1 MPREVSSAAVE
12 PDPRGPAGWAADPR
26 ERLAAERY
34 GSVEVGAPAFGTPV
48 VLLTAIL
55 LLAAWLRHV
64 RPSEVAD
71 LLPRP
76 DAIEYEESAR
86 NLARG
91 RGYVIE
97 LAGSRWTPRYPPGFS
112 MLLAAST
119 PIAGDEPGFG
129 TGVVQ
134 AAGLATVLAAW
145 WLASLAAGPWAGAV
159 AALLVAVS
167 RLHVG
172 WSRLVMSDVPSS
184 AACGLV
190 AAWFLAALSRPVRT
204 RGTLALGAAAG
215 ALAFLRPANLLLAVS
230 MLATLALLALHARVA
245 GTSDASATRGA
256 RGDSAAETARRGA
269 WLAVGILLGL
279 APLALDQW
287 SRFGSP
293 LASGYD
299 AHLARVVPFSLEVAL
314 SRPGMRGTEPNLP
327 YYLRTLAGLGWG
339 TLYAWPIGILVALGA
354 AAGLRSGRP
363 AARSLATL
371 AACFVV
377 ATLALHAPFFWQ
389 WDRFLLPL
397 LPLLAAVAALAVVS
411 PTSRRA
417 SRPGV
422 ALLALG
428 LLLNATREGAIRSSP
443 LSQTIVG
450 EADELRRVDG
460 AVEPDAVV
468 VMRADPL
475 LAQRILGSLGNSGS
489 GTGAGV
495 GASVGRGRR
504 LVGIGATEH
513 EQHVARPPDGSAAGG
528 WLERP
533 IVAPFDRREF
543 TARIA
548 RLLGEGRPVYLVESP
563 RDREVGFAGEL
574 RAAVRED
581 FAATPA
587 ARHGDFLLL
596 RLGSAPA
603 GGGEPAARP

>member
-1 MPREVSSAAVE
+1 MDSDFRAQARTAAHRRARSGAAPFGTGGLVGPTPVTRVALLAAV
-12 PDPRGPAGWAADPR
+12 
-26 ERLAAERY
+26 L
-34 GSVEVGAPAFGTPV
+34 V
-48 VLLTAIL
+48 
-55 LLAAWLRHV
+55 LAAWLRHV
-64 RPSEVAD
+64 RPPEVAD

-76 DAIEYEESAR
+76 DAVEYEEAAR

-91 RGYVIE
+91 RGYVLE

-119 PIAGDEPGFG
+119 PFAGDEPGFG
-129 TGVVQ
+129 TRVVQ

-145 WLASLAAGPWAGAV
+145 WLASRAAGPWAGAV
-159 AALLVAVS
+159 AALLVTVS

-190 AAWFLAALSRPVRT
+190 AAWFLAVLSRPART
-204 RGTLALGAAAG
+204 GETLALGAAAG
-215 ALAFLRPANLLLAVS
+215 ALALLRPANLLLAVS
-230 MLATLALLALHARVA
+230 MLATLGLLALRTRFD
-245 GTSDASATRGA
+245 GASAGSATDVE
-256 RGDSAAETARRGA
+256 RGDRGSENVTRCARLAAGVA
-269 WLAVGILLGL
+269 LGL
-279 APLALDQW
+279 VPLALYQW

-299 AHLARVVPFSLEVAL
+299 AHLARVVPFSLDYAL
-314 SRPGMRGTEPNLP
+314 SRPAMRGTEPNLA

-339 TLYAWPIGILVALGA
+339 TLYAWPIGVLVALGA
-354 AAGLRSGRP
+354 TAGLRSGRP
-363 AARSLATL
+363 TARALVTL

-411 PTSRRA
+411 PDSHRA

-443 LSQTIVG
+443 LSQTIAG
-450 EADELRRVDG
+450 EADELRLVDG
-460 AVEPDAVV
+460 SVEPDAVV

-475 LAQRILGSLGNSGS
+475 LAQRILGSLGGSGS
-489 GTGAGV
+489 GTGAGA
-495 GASVGRGRR
+495 GVGRGRR

-513 EQHVARPPDGSAAGG
+513 EPHVLRPPDGSAAGG

-533 IVAPFDRREF
+533 VVAPFDRREF
-543 TARIA
+543 SARIA

-574 RAAVRED
+574 RAAAREE
-581 FAATPA
+581 FSATPV
-587 ARHGDFLLL
+587 ARHGDFVLL
-596 RLGSAPA
+596 RLGPAPA
-603 GGGEPAARP
+603 VDREPSARP